1 MAPHSSTLA
10 WKIPWVEEPGRL
22 QSMGS
27 LRVGHD
33 WATSLS
39 LFTFMH
45 WRRKW
50 QPTPVF
56 LPGES
61 QGRGSLVGCRLWG
74 RTELDMTEATQQL
87 QHDPSKVGWGP
98 FLPSFLF
105 FFFKSIFLIFKWCW
119 RVSRKKKFPLFFQVL
134 LAGLRIKLAC
144 YRLAGEN
151 QTQFNAYM
159 RETQENWVTHQNG
172 WKLYL
177 KYHLQT
183 KKKRECWGYW
193 FGTSKR
199 RKAVDKEIEMQM
211 LGKQM
216 CWAIRDNGTQ
226 RNFNKQTLLDSFLFI
241 NLVHA
246 IVIYGNSSLP
256 GTSSLSTF
264 I

>member
-1 MAPHSSTLA
+1 MLRLDQLPPFFSRCLPVIQISK
-10 WKIPWVEEPGRL
+10 KITKTRRIVREEENFLCP
-22 QSMGS
+22 SI
-27 LRVGHD
+27 
-33 WATSLS
+33 
-39 LFTFMH
+39 LFLLI
-45 WRRKW
+45 W
-50 QPTPVF
+50 
-56 LPGES
+56 
-61 QGRGSLVGCRLWG
+61 
-74 RTELDMTEATQQL
+74 ELTCE
-87 QHDPSKVGWGP
+87 
-98 FLPSFLF
+98 
-105 FFFKSIFLIFKWCW
+105 
-119 RVSRKKKFPLFFQVL
+119 
-134 LAGLRIKLAC
+134 
-144 YRLAGEN
+144 RLAGEN

-199 RKAVDKEIEMQM
+199 RKAVDREIEMQM

-246 IVIYGNSSLP
+246 IVIYGNNSLP